1 MAREEGT
8 GSLSVTGLRWG
19 LAGGSCH
26 SSVFSVLGEFDVHKL
41 CVRGAKAIRAVPG
54 TECTELSVAAADSR
68 GSYSTHCWGTEA
80 GKKVFSWELQLGWQ
94 VIHLPCH
101 WS

>member
-54 TECTELSVAAADSR
+54 TAAQSSVWQQQIAGAATALTAGELR
-68 GSYSTHCWGTEA
+68 LE
-80 GKKVFSWELQLGWQ
+80 KKCFLGNSSS
-94 VIHLPCH
+94 LGR
-101 WS
+101 